1 VRRITPIDGI
11 VMADLQLY
19 FREFMHLDRK
29 RTGEGL
35 TPLEYQRWRAL
46 ARELSTRFSKGPPR
60 GGAERRES
68 VRVSTRLKVS
78 FESPAAVSQAL
89 MTNLSRGGLFINTAF
104 PAEPGPRLELK
115 LLIESTGKTLQV
127 PVEVVSSNV
136 GEGFRTGQ
144 LGMGVR
150 FLPMPTALRK
160 QLDDF
165 YEALASRSLEDSEG
179 AETAQKGERAASV
192 ASRP

>member
-1 VRRITPIDGI
+1 
-11 VMADLQLY
+11 MADFQLF

-46 ARELSTRFSKGPPR
+46 SRELSARFSKGSPKD
-60 GGAERRES
+60 GTERRES
-68 VRVSTRLKVS
+68 VRVPTRLKVL

-89 MTNLSRGGLFINTAF
+89 MTNLSRGGLFVNTAF
-104 PAEPGPRLELK
+104 PPDFGTRLELK
-115 LLIESTGKTLQV
+115 LCIESTRQILQV

-136 GEGFRTGQ
+136 GEDFQTGQ

-150 FLPMPTALRK
+150 FLPMPKDLRK

-165 YEALASRSLEDSEG
+165 YEALASRTLEDPES
-179 AETAQKGERAASV
+179 AETAQKG
-192 ASRP
+192 